1 MHNHD
6 NVISKITKLTERVN
20 HTINIPSDGKSS
32 NSDLIWCKR
41 LLDDVQNS
49 GLVPNEEE
57 FIMANLMWKK
67 YNGGVPIS
75 EKTIWILIDTLL
87 EQGTKIGAI
96 KMYRRFINS
105 SLREAKD
112 VVDARQI
119 SKEKEWTK

>member
-49 GLVPNEEE
+49 GLVPNKEE

-67 YNGGVPIS
+67 YNGGVS
-75 EKTIWILIDTLL
+75 VDEKTIWLLIDTLL
-87 EQGTKIGAI
+87 EQDSKIGAI

-105 SLREAKD
+105 SLREAKEM
-112 VVDARQI
+112 VDAREI
-119 SKEKEWTK
+119 KIKKEW